1 MMSRVIAGELQ
12 TAITAFLSG
21 ALITIVYDV
30 LRIFRRVLSH
40 NNFWIGVEDFV
51 FWMWTSL
58 WTFSVLYRENDGN
71 LRLYTMVFMAVGM
84 IVYHGTISEPLVHFA
99 GKLLKKLFQILFYPL
114 KMLKIYIIFMGK
126 KLKKCMTGII
136 MKLTQNWRVCP
147 WRKKNGNKD
156 ESKQKT

>member
-12 TAITAFLSG
+12 TAVTAFLSG

-40 NNFWIGVEDFV
+40 NNFWIGAEDFV

-71 LRLYTMVFMAVGM
+71 LRLYTMVFMAAGM

-114 KMLKIYIIFMGK
+114 KLLEIYIIFLGK
-126 KLKKCMTGII
+126 KLKKCVTGII
-136 MKLTQNWRVCP
+136 IKLNQNQKARP

-156 ESKQKT
+156 ESKQKN

>member
-1 MMSRVIAGELQ
+1 MMSQVIVGELQ
-12 TAITAFLSG
+12 TAVTAFLSG

-40 NNFWIGVEDFV
+40 NHFWIGIEDIG

-58 WTFSVLYRENDGN
+58 LIFSVLYRENDGN
-71 LRLYTMVFMAVGM
+71 LRLYTMVFMAAGM
-84 IVYHGTISEPLVHFA
+84 LAYHGTISEPLVHFA
-99 GKLLKKLFQILFYPL
+99 GKILKKLFQILCYPL
-114 KMLKIYIIFMGK
+114 KMLKIYIIFLGK
-126 KLKKCMTGII
+126 KLKKCVTGII
-136 MKLTQNWRVCP
+136 IKLNQNQEVCP